1 MFISRLK
8 SLIGGKFS
16 RWLKAREAHDPE
28 AVYEAAISDRIRR
41 YGSSRT
47 RPPARSTCATSSSAS

>member
-16 RWLKAREAHDPE
+16 RWLKSREAQDPE

-41 YGSSRT
+41 YGQLKNA
-47 RPPARSTCATSSSAS
+47 PPARSTCATSSSAS